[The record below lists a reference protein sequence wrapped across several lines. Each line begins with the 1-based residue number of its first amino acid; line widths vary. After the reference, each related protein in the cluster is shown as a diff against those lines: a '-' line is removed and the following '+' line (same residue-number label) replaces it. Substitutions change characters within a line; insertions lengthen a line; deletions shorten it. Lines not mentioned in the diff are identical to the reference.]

1 MKETRAPPSLCSAFH
16 SRKGGKTPVEKN
28 NGLLSFDELHDVFA
42 VSRLF
47 EGHYYFFFLLLSSF
61 PSLLLSFYFQ
71 LTLFPTPPSFG
82 LPLCFRFLCGSDLCQ
97 NSSLER
103 LLSTTITPYSA
114 ICIIRGTGV
123 VILSSLSNFPRI
135 SYFWTR
141 RGEERRNWRELLPS
155 LLILRL
161 RI

>member
-71 LTLFPTPPSFG
+71 LG
-82 LPLCFRFLCGSDLCQ
+82 LPLCFRFLCGSDLRQ

-123 VILSSLSNFPRI
+123 VILSSLPNFPRI